1 MKRANRAILAVF
13 LIVIGVGTF
22 DEVRADP
29 LAVSSFE
36 DSEWRVD
43 FSPYVFL
50 PVSVDGD
57 STVAG
62 QTVSID
68 LDASDL
74 LDLLDFAFSG
84 RMEAWKGDFGLILD
98 GYYVN
103 LGAKGTVETP
113 GPLPI
118 NVSVDADI
126 RQFYLDALGS
136 YRVVNQPYNAD
147 GDMWSLDLMG
157 GIRYNYLRQEIDI
170 AAGGGPGP
178 GGATSLGGDE
188 TWVDPII
195 GARVAMALNERWTA
209 GVRGDIGGFG
219 V

>member
-1 MKRANRAILAVF
+1 MKRTIRAILAAF

-29 LAVSSFE
+29 LALSSFK

-43 FSPYVFL
+43 FSPYVFF

-57 STVAG
+57 STVSG
-62 QTVSID
+62 QTISLD
-68 LDASDL
+68 LDASDI
-74 LDLLDFAFSG
+74 LDLLDFALAG
-84 RMEAWKGDFGLILD
+84 RLEAWKGDFGLILD

-103 LGAKGTVETP
+103 LDAGGTVGTP

-118 NVSVDADI
+118 NVSIDADI

-136 YRVVNQPYNAD
+136 YRVINQPYNAD

-157 GIRYNYLRQEIDI
+157 GLRYNYLRQVVDLTVS
-170 AAGGGPGP
+170 GGPG
-178 GGATSLGGDE
+178 GGEGPHRWAVAS
-188 TWVDPII
+188 I
-195 GARVAMALNERWTA
+195 GSTRWW
-209 GVRGDIGGFG
+209 GREWRWC
-219 V
+219 